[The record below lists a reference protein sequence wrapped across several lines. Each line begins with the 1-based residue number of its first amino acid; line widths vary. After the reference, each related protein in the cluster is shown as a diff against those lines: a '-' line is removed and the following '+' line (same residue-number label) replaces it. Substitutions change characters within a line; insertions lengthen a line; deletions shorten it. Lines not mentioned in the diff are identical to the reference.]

1 VAKPQAPRT
10 KGHHMNTK
18 AMALMA
24 AVTCLVASGVLQ
36 AVEQSPQPQRTVAEV
51 HPRLA
56 IGALTFAKVTELP
69 ENVVLRAGS
78 VQLRAD
84 EINRIVAAQPTQLQE
99 DLRKNAY
106 LVLEKQATSDILLAM
121 AKKAQPAPGPE
132 SSKQED
138 RAIIQGYL
146 QDAVL
151 NKVQVTETDIKQLY
165 EAEKAMLGGAT
176 LDQMY
181 ASLKQYLL
189 NQKRQEA
196 IRDFIRDLGKKTD
209 IAVSQSW
216 LASQAVLA
224 RDNPVDKAR
233 DSGKPSLVDFGA
245 TGCGPCDMMTP
256 ILEDLKVKY
265 QGRLNV
271 LFVHVRERQI
281 LGAKYGIQTIPVQV
295 FFDKDGNEVFR
306 HIGFF
311 PQAEIEKRLA
321 EMGATQ

>member
-1 VAKPQAPRT
+1 
-10 KGHHMNTK
+10 MNTK

>member
-1 VAKPQAPRT
+1 MMNKVIPLMVAMTCFLGSVVA
-10 KGHHMNTK
+10 H
-18 AMALMA
+18 A
-24 AVTCLVASGVLQ
+24 A
-36 AVEQSPQPQRTVAEV
+36 QPPKTVAEV

-69 ENVVLRAGS
+69 EDMLLRAGD
-78 VQLRAD
+78 VQVKAAQID
-84 EINRIVAAQPTQLQE
+84 KIVAAQPPQLQE

-106 LVLEKQATSDILLAM
+106 LVLEQRATSEILLGLAKQA
-121 AKKAQPAPGPE
+121 QPVKE
-132 SSKQED
+132 QQDSEQQD
-138 RAIIQGYL
+138 RAIIQDYL
-146 QDAVL
+146 EDVVL
-151 NKVQVTETDIKQLY
+151 SKVEVTETDIKQLY
-165 EAEKAMLGGAT
+165 ESEKAMLGGAT

-189 NQKRQEA
+189 QQRKQEA
-196 IRDFIRDLGKKTD
+196 VRGFIRNLGKTTD

-216 LASQAVLA
+216 LARQAVLA

-265 QGRLNV
+265 EGKLNV
-271 LFVHVRERQI
+271 LFVHVRKRQI
-281 LGAKYGIQTIPVQV
+281 VGAKYGIQTIPVQA

-306 HIGFF
+306 HTGFF
-311 PQAEIEKRLA
+311 PQDEIEKKLA
-321 EMGATQ
+321 EMGATP

>member
-1 VAKPQAPRT
+1 
-10 KGHHMNTK
+10 MNRVMPLML
-18 AMALMA
+18 AMACFLGSVA
-24 AVTCLVASGVLQ
+24 AHAAQPPKTVT
-36 AVEQSPQPQRTVAEV
+36 EV

-69 ENVVLRAGS
+69 EDVLLQAGD
-78 VQLRAD
+78 VQVKAGQID
-84 EINRIVAAQPTQLQE
+84 KIVSAQSAQLQE

-106 LVLEKQATSDILLAM
+106 LVLEQQATSEILLGL
-121 AKKAQPAPGPE
+121 AKRAQPA
-132 SSKQED
+132 QEQQGSEQQD
-138 RAIIQGYL
+138 RAIIQDYL
-146 QDAVL
+146 EGAVL
-151 NKVQVTETDIKQLY
+151 SKVEVTEADVKQFY
-165 EAEKAMLGGAT
+165 ESEKAMLGGAT

-189 NQKRQEA
+189 QQKKQEA
-196 IRDFIRDLGKKTD
+196 VRGFIRNLGKTTD

-216 LASQAVLA
+216 LARQAVLA

-233 DSGKPSLVDFGA
+233 DSGRPSLVDFGA

-265 QGRLNV
+265 EGKLNV

-311 PQAEIEKRLA
+311 PRDQIGPKLA
-321 EMGATQ
+321 EMGVE

>member
-1 VAKPQAPRT
+1 
-10 KGHHMNTK
+10 
-18 AMALMA
+18 MALMA

-271 LFVHVRERQI
+271 LCVHVRERQI